1 MRNQGL
7 QSTDIQDLAQFPV
20 AVLDR
25 ILGKFGFRP
34 VKPRDI
40 EEFHALADRLIEGE
54 IASADVLSRVQDWTG
69 RSLHLRR
76 SSGEADA
83 LLASIPLTRAG
94 RDALLAG
101 RFGFADARRDWV
113 CALDER
119 AHALLSWGMAGST
132 PSAQAASV
140 RGLLAGW
147 HAFYFDTPVYARGRS
162 AAGRRLLP
170 RLGFR
175 PVKPQPGRVPLYES
189 TGFPTHLDRM
199 IQAESQLSSRENAA

>member
-34 VKPRDI
+34 VDT
-40 EEFHALADRLIEGE
+40 EDVEDFHALADRLIEGE
-54 IASADVLSRVQDWTG
+54 IAGVDVLARVQNWTR

-76 SSGEADA
+76 SGVEADA

-94 RDALLAG
+94 REALLDG
-101 RFGFADARRDWV
+101 RFGFDDARRDWV
-113 CALDER
+113 CAPDER

-147 HAFYFDTPVYARGRS
+147 HAFYVDTPVYARGRS

-175 PVKPQPGRVPLYES
+175 LVKPQPGRVPLYES

-199 IQAESQLSSRENAA
+199 IQAEIQLSSRENAA